1 MKACTFFGHRDGL
14 YESKREIVKKI
25 VTDLIEKEGVNQ
37 FYIGG
42 RGAFDS
48 ICADIVHGLKK
59 DFPWIKNTKVLSY
72 IPTKDFILSTKYDDS
87 VYLLEKAVLPKFAI
101 WETNKL
107 IIDRCDFVITA
118 VGKEYGGAYR
128 ALQYAKRRGKRTW
141 NVFFD

>member
-1 MKACTFFGHRDGL
+1 MKACAFFGHRDGL
-14 YESKREIVKKI
+14 YESKREIVKEI

-59 DFPWIKNTKVLSY
+59 HFPWIKNTLVLSY
-72 IPTKDFILSTKYDDS
+72 IPTKDFILSARYDDS

-107 IIDRCDFVITA
+107 IIDRCDFIITA
-118 VGKEYGGAYR
+118 VGKECGGAYR
-128 ALQYAKRRGKRTW
+128 ALQYAKRQGKRTW